1 VLRVVDAGSRRPLC
15 TLAVALALLA
25 GTWSYG
31 SRLEPRSDFLELL
44 PRDSPGFIAFE
55 HQLGRGSASASLLV
69 IAASPDRDAN
79 EWFVDS
85 LADRIEARMAERQS
99 CRSACAADAAC
110 ANRCGPDLVRAVERG
125 TKDVQSFLDRYQWL
139 YASEADLIELDRRL
153 GELLLSKSGLLVDLD
168 EELED
173 EVGEEP
179 GNESGGEP
187 GAGAAPLLSELHRH
201 IAEARRP
208 VDGFPRGYFE
218 LPDGSAA
225 GLRLVSRSTGTGD
238 SAGDHLQAEV
248 EADIA
253 ALGPGLPPG
262 LRIGLA
268 GDIPNA
274 SAEKR
279 SLVSEAVW
287 ATVAAL
293 IVILTG
299 VVLFYRSLWA
309 LPIIALPALLGV
321 GFAYSFAMARYG
333 YVNTVGAFLG
343 AIILG
348 NGINYPIILFSR
360 YQEFRARGMQPDVAR
375 REAVWNAFRA
385 ELVGAC
391 VAAIAYGSV
400 GVTRFRGFSQF
411 GAIGFCGM
419 LMAWLSM
426 IPVVPALL
434 SLRERLQPRLPPM
447 LRDRPSRFGPGGEG
461 GPLSKKLERLT
472 ARSPRAILAAA
483 AILAVLAAARLP
495 SFLRDPWEYDF
506 DKLGSRSSKV
516 GGAGEWSNLADKVFG
531 GKGNVAGAMMFVD
544 RPDQTEAA
552 RRQIL
557 DNDRRDPQ
565 GPLIAEIV
573 TVRSLLPGTE
583 AEQRRKLELVER
595 IRSRLKPGF
604 VAALRPDERDEVR
617 RLMPPAG
624 LRPIG
629 PEDLPR
635 LLRSRFEERNG
646 VLGTVLYVKYRDEV
660 SLSDGHNLLRIARA
674 TDNVR
679 LPDGTV
685 VLTASRATVF
695 AELIRSLERD
705 GPLATAVSFIAV
717 VAVVIAA
724 TRSLRGATV
733 VLASLLLSVLLTL
746 GGAAWMGEKLNFLNF
761 IALPITFGIGCEY
774 PFNVYDRS
782 RLLAGNIGAAL
793 LRVGG
798 AVVLCSYT
806 TVIGYSSLLLADL
819 QALQSFGWLAVSGE
833 LACLLGALL
842 VVPALLHVWKPNGGS
857 PPPAHGAA
865 RLS

>member
-1 VLRVVDAGSRRPLC
+1 MLRVVDASGRRPLC
-15 TLAVALALLA
+15 TLAAALVLLA
-25 GTWSYG
+25 ATWSYG

-69 IAASPDRDAN
+69 IAASPDRSAN
-79 EWFVDS
+79 ERLVDS
-85 LADRIEARMAERQS
+85 LADRIEARMAERRS
-99 CRSACAADAAC
+99 CRSACASDAAC
-110 ANRCGPDLVRAVERG
+110 ASRCGPDLVRAVERG
-125 TKDVQSFLDRYQWL
+125 TKDVQSFLDRHQLL
-139 YASEADLIELDRRL
+139 YASEADLTELDRQL
-153 GELLLSKSGLLVDLD
+153 GKLLLERSGLLVDLG
-168 EELED
+168 EELGD
-173 EVGEEP
+173 E
-179 GNESGGEP
+179 SDGGP
-187 GAGAAPLLSELHRH
+187 GAGAALGLSELRRH
-201 IAEARRP
+201 IGEARGH

-225 GLRLVSRSTGTGD
+225 GLRLVSLSTGTGD
-238 SAGDHLQAEV
+238 SAGDRLQAEV

-253 ALGPGLPPG
+253 ALSPGLPPD
-262 LRIGLA
+262 LKIGLA

-293 IVILTG
+293 VVILTG

-360 YQEFRARGMQPDVAR
+360 HQEFRARGMEPDVAR

-419 LMAWLSM
+419 LMVWLSM

-447 LRDRPSRFGPGGEG
+447 LRDRPSRFGPGGAG
-461 GPLSKKLERLT
+461 GPLAKKLERLT
-472 ARSPRAILAAA
+472 ARRPRIILAAA
-483 AILAVLAAARLP
+483 AILAALAAARLP

-516 GGAGEWSNLADKVFG
+516 GGAGEWSNVADKVFG

-544 RPDQTEAA
+544 RPDQTAA
-552 RRQIL
+552 AKRQIL
-557 DNDRRDPQ
+557 ANDRSDPQ

-583 AEQRRKLELVER
+583 AEQRRKLELIER

-604 VAALRPDERDEVR
+604 VAALKPDERDEVR
-617 RLMPPAG
+617 RLLPPAG

-646 VLGTVLYVKYRDEV
+646 VLGAVFYVKYRDEV
-660 SLSDGHNLLRIARA
+660 SLSEGHNLLRIARA

-695 AELIRSLERD
+695 AEIIRSLERD
-705 GPLATAVSFIAV
+705 GPLATAVSLAAV
-717 VAVVIAA
+717 VAVVIVA

-798 AVVLCSYT
+798 AVALCSYT

-819 QALQSFGWLAVSGE
+819 QALRSFGWLAVSGE
-833 LACLLGALL
+833 LTCLLGALL
-842 VVPALLHVWKPNGGS
+842 VVPALLHVWKPARGS
-857 PPPAHGAA
+857 RSTA
-865 RLS
+865 RTS